1 VPLSVPAW
9 MTHSEAACIGIVSA
23 ARLPVR
29 TLLELRRLVVTYLS
43 SWVHDAHEED
53 HDAANTSDTT
63 ETTLPGVAGNA
74 SRAASAGGTKSAN
87 AVVGAMDASAGQDD
101 QQGGRK

>member
-1 VPLSVPAW
+1 
-9 MTHSEAACIGIVSA
+9 MTNSEAACIGIVSS
-23 ARLPVR
+23 ARLPVH

-43 SWVHDAHEED
+43 SWVHDALEED

-63 ETTLPGVAGNA
+63 ETALPGVAGNA
-74 SRAASAGGTKSAN
+74 CSAASAGGTESAN
-87 AVVGAMDASAGQDD
+87 AGVGAMDAIAGQDD